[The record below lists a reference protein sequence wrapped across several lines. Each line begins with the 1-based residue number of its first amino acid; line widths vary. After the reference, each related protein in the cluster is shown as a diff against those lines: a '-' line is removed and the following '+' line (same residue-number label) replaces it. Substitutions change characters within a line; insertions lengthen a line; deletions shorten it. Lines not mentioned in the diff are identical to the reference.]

1 MEDGIGE
8 SGCVREEYKF
18 STSLFV
24 FIRIQIREQVTSSLV
39 FIFGGL
45 KLFFFFFT
53 NNEHLWRLYSNF
65 VSIIKL

>member
-18 STSLFV
+18 SISLFV

-45 KLFFFFFT
+45 KTFFFFFF
-53 NNEHLWRLYSNF
+53 H
-65 VSIIKL
+65 

>member
-18 STSLFV
+18 SISLFV
-24 FIRIQIREQVTSSLV
+24 FIMIQIPEQVTSSLV

-45 KLFFFFFT
+45 NFFFFPT
-53 NNEHLWRLYSNF
+53 NNENLSRLYSNF